1 MISPGPSRTLWRL
14 AIALWGAAVAAGVAT
29 LLLRGQRPPAMP
41 SVSCTIDRTGAV
53 RWFTARTGDEASASA
68 PSRSEIEGID
78 AVAIEISLDA
88 PSIAIVDALSA
99 CAREEPFAVA
109 LAAAEATSAAPTFMV
124 IPPRT
129 PDELALDAEPVAIAP
144 VGDGMWSIETLAVAT
159 RAPALEVGPTLARLR
174 GPGRAISAAQPI
186 EIRCGM
192 HSFTEV
198 RDVLVG
204 VLRDAPEAR
213 ISLVGA
219 PYP

>member
-29 LLLRGQRPPAMP
+29 IVLRAQRPSAMP
-41 SVSCTIDRTGAV
+41 SISGIIDRTGAV

-68 PSRSEIEGID
+68 PSRREIDRID

-88 PSIAIVDALSA
+88 PSNSIVDALSA
-99 CAREEPFAVA
+99 CAREEPLAVA
-109 LAAAEATSAAPTFMV
+109 IAAAEATSAAPAFMA
-124 IPPRT
+124 IPPRA
-129 PDELALDAEPVAIAP
+129 PDALALDAEPVVIAP
-144 VGDGMWSIETLAVAT
+144 AGEGTWSIESLAVAT
-159 RAPALEVGPTLARLR
+159 RVTALEVGPTLARLR

-186 EIRCGM
+186 EIRCGT
-192 HSFTEV
+192 HSVAEL

-213 ISLVGA
+213 IALAGA
-219 PYP
+219 PSP